1 MATIPR
7 HTKQIISTAAPN
19 PSRRIIGGSNQR
31 STLRDQLQGS
41 QGWKYNH
48 APIGLAQDQNWM
60 WWRQSADVKEPPLSY
75 TSIPN
80 NIYSFQSTRVQVRRA
95 LDSRRISS
103 VAFDF
108 DDTITGGSNSPINKK
123 QNLLNVTFDS
133 IAPELDVSDVIYPN
147 TKKRLSFRAT
157 MDGVTYNG
165 AQVTPFS
172 AFSSS
177 VVSGYRYALK
187 DSSLAINNLHDDVVY
202 SYNNETPIQGPFT
215 ERFVGG
221 LQGRH
226 NAVNSSLDFRKEVN
240 KSTFS
245 HTGGSILRPIVGTPQ
260 GQYLRGNAAK
270 APVNISNIKTSLNIT
285 PGAGVRV
292 VGNYTRNYE
301 VVQTADRAA
310 TNMDLAFNTQ
320 NFNYSAPSAF
330 IPPPIRRALGL
341 SGSADYPA
349 PRERTDTRVN
359 DTIFVNRFAS
369 PGGKTTSKQQFRD
382 VASDQMAPNSVLPF
396 RNLLVRM
403 PYNKQLSTHVAFG
416 GMVPGSTTEASVY
429 KTQRNETQRI
439 EQAPG
444 MSEAFVTGNVY
455 DDYWVTR
462 PIPAGDSTQWFM
474 SLSGSNTTTYSN
486 YVRAGCFY
494 PDNITSTVTY
504 FAANPFGSSCK
515 LATNGKY
522 KFAWI
527 NSIPNVSPWTQIQ
540 NTHKPAIQNLRKNN
554 LFELPPEEVEG
565 YNTVGYIAGT
575 KTRTY
580 TSRTGGT
587 INNYYSRQYKEPM
600 ITSRYKPLVHQI
612 ETLVGDADS
621 TSENKIT
628 LNLEYSYGNS
638 LMGFANK
645 ELNKELQGSFKFNH
659 NKVRRPYEVLRK
671 EILGDSSPSL
681 NGINMIKMFAY
692 RETIFPREVNTYLSG
707 SRARLSFVN
716 SFWKNDNVELPVTGW
731 YYNYGALFYAPA
743 VIKENNPQ
751 LPRIIGPFTTS
762 QGYVAQRKNQ
772 LPYNSSN
779 PAYQQATGFGSGSI
793 WPLDSYLYAA
803 EAQKYSTAP
812 FRTGSFTS
820 SIVLSDQTT
829 TECGELMMTSFG
841 TINDKAS
848 ESDPLYN
855 TQSFAYLGDAVNK
868 VSAQYLYCR
877 PFITGNLA
885 TTQFGVE
892 SAFPGGP
899 AFSRPPWT
907 AGSERRFV
915 DGEAKYSLNN
925 KSYPFYNNY
934 NDWVAD
940 LRLIGKAHS
949 ILPEYRISE
958 NISKFRSNRSLFVAI
973 SSSLEIT
980 GASANLYDGTNPE
993 FYTRYSTTD
1002 KMEFMS
1008 DFMSYDKGDVDYIF
1022 NKYPRHFE
1030 LSSDALVKLLPYD
1043 GFYPV
1048 NRTLELATL
1057 YSQSYGPYAQYAGAS
1072 SVYAG
1077 RWRTLLRPF
1086 YAPGIMYNSIKSGIA
1101 VDYPIR
1107 RNGRNK
1113 PSSLSYEDATN
1124 QPWASYTY
1132 DPLYPTYN
1140 IGGPLFGCLVGGT
1153 TSSLPTSANLP
1164 GNTRRNPNGMDWAD
1178 PSVNNLFWADR
1189 LPFESILA
1197 PEEYLTA
1204 DLTSTTGSLATI
1216 LSDINPVMRLP
1227 VTGAF
1232 TPGKISSDN
1241 LYKKAVSNFIANVPQ
1256 FFLRTKNNKFGF
1268 SGKMT
1273 KFVSQFGNPSKGS
1286 QEVTSAARK
1295 VSIDPNQAYMM
1306 EIGLL
1311 KTNKFNLY
1319 SNPAAFGQSTSTNS
1333 LFKPWN
1339 IAAASGSWT
1348 PSGSNWPTHRGEYA
1362 PFTPP
1367 YYYGPSLAR
1376 ITFMPTGD
1384 KTEYTLDEILNNDRG
1399 EVFVDYINES
1409 GSYYDINSGSFVSP
1423 DNTTTISSN
1432 QTPVY
1437 GWNRAWLNRMD
1448 IDASI
1453 TIGNEFPIGPASTYR
1468 SSDPNRWTIMPKW
1481 ETPVLDFPNIVR
1493 TEATPGTP
1501 VAFAS
1506 ASMEVI
1512 SEGALRGEVLVGAG
1526 FALTSSTTVVEFLF
1540 NDGIVAPNQAA
1551 PTLYEI
1557 AYSASVVTSDADA
1570 AAQIKDAIE
1579 LARGDGNLDIQA
1591 SLGSGPASINL
1602 VDLAGGP
1609 AINGSIPTN
1618 FFGTPIGPSTMT
1630 VTAFA
1635 GGAPAVPASSA
1646 SVTGDYN
1653 FSSSVAPTEFTSS
1666 TQGMWHQYGA
1676 MPDAGQGIYMYIK
1689 DIPTG
1694 EHEEYDL
1701 VSTYNYL
1708 GMIVGSV
1715 GRYYQV
1721 KKVPKFVVDS
1731 GREVSSLADL
1741 CGFDP
1746 DEIIRTG
1753 FDPTKAKRIGEL
1765 AVDNENSISEA
1776 IVAMPFYIDE
1786 SGEARLITL
1795 QASPSELGPKI
1806 KEFRKNFTKYSMPP
1820 VLATQLLGM
1829 VPKGYP
1835 FISDTINPF
1844 GGDEYDEIL
1853 EGENIKQTPV
1863 VYLMEHTANLTR
1875 QDLADIWQGIMPDL
1889 SKKVNFSFSSIDH
1902 YMPGDNVEEDL
1913 TQFPEVLKEQLNIDA
1928 KIKDGH
1934 PRYDLLDIAEKACKQ
1949 GFFPE
1954 IRWLVFKVKQKGYS
1968 TYADMI
1974 QEEVD
1979 GPNALGYDNA
1989 KQFLS
1994 LQGLPEDQIDRI
2006 LGGREEY
2013 AKNAYIKKHSLNN
2026 PTYNWPYDYCSL
2038 IESVKV
2044 DTKVGFRP
2052 DLKKEYGD
2060 T

>member
-1 MATIPR
+1 MATVPR
-7 HTKQIISTAAPN
+7 HTKQIISTVSPK

-31 STLRDQLQGS
+31 SAVREQLQGS

-48 APIGLAQDQNWM
+48 APIGLNQDQNWM
-60 WWRQSADVKEPPLSY
+60 WWQQSADVKEPPLY
-75 TSIPN
+75 IGGTTD
-80 NIYSFQSTRVQVRRA
+80 NIYANQSVRVQVRRE
-95 LDSRRISS
+95 LDTRRISTFS
-103 VAFDF
+103 ADVENVIA
-108 DDTITGGSNSPINKK
+108 GGSNSPINKK
-123 QNLLNVTFDS
+123 QNLLNITFDS
-133 IAPELDVSDVIYPN
+133 IEPELNVSDIIYPG
-147 TKKRLSFRAT
+147 TKKRLSFKAT
-157 MDGVTYNG
+157 IDGATYNG
-165 AQVTPFS
+165 LQVTPFT

-177 VVSGYRYALK
+177 VVSGYRHALK
-187 DSSLAINNLHDDVVY
+187 DSALAINNLHDDVVY
-202 SYNNETPIQGPFT
+202 SYNNETPMQGPFT
-215 ERFVGG
+215 ERWVGG
-221 LQGRH
+221 RMGRH

-245 HTGGSILRPIVGTPQ
+245 HTGGSLIRPLTGNPQ
-260 GQYLRGNAAK
+260 GQYLRNSAAK
-270 APVNISNIKTSLNIT
+270 APVNINNIKTVIGQTVGS
-285 PGAGVRV
+285 GVRV
-292 VGNYTRNYE
+292 VGNYSREYE
-301 VVQTADRAA
+301 VVQTANRAA
-310 TNMDLAFNTQ
+310 TNMDLAFNTE
-320 NFNYSAPSAF
+320 NYNYSAPSAF
-330 IPPPIRRALGL
+330 VTTPSRRALGL

-349 PRERTDTRVN
+349 PRERSNTRIN
-359 DTIFVNRFAS
+359 DTIFVNRFSS

-382 VASDQMAPNSVLPF
+382 VASDQMAPNSALPY

-416 GMVPGSTTEASVY
+416 GMVPGSPNQASVY

-439 EQAPG
+439 EPAPG
-444 MSEAFVTGNVY
+444 MAESFVTGNVY

-486 YVRAGCFY
+486 YVRAGSYY
-494 PDNITSTVTY
+494 PENITSTVTY
-504 FAANPFGSSCK
+504 FTANPFGSSCK
-515 LATNGKY
+515 LATNGEY

-527 NSIPNVSPWTQIQ
+527 NSVPNVAPWTQIQ
-540 NTHKPAIQNLRKNN
+540 NGHKPSVQYLRKNN
-554 LFELPPEEVEG
+554 LFELPPEELEG
-565 YNTVGYIAGT
+565 YNSLGYA
-575 KTRTY
+575 TRTKARTY
-580 TSRTGGT
+580 SSRTGGT
-587 INNYYSRQYKEPM
+587 INNYYSRQYREPM

-612 ETLVGDADS
+612 ESLVGDADS

-671 EILGDSSPSL
+671 EVLGDSSPSL

-692 RETIFPREVNTYLSG
+692 SETVFPREVNTYLSG
-707 SRARLSFVN
+707 SRARLSFRN
-716 SFWKNDNVELPVTGW
+716 SFWKNDNVELPVAAW

-743 VIKENNPQ
+743 VIKANNPQ
-751 LPRIIGPFTTS
+751 LPRIVGPFTTS

-793 WPLDSYLYAA
+793 WPLDSYLYATEA
-803 EAQKYSTAP
+803 EKYSTAP
-812 FRTGSFTS
+812 FRTGSFTA
-820 SIVLSDQTT
+820 SIALSDQTT

-841 TINDKAS
+841 TINDQVT

-885 TTQFGVE
+885 TTRFGVE

-915 DGEAKYSLNN
+915 DGEVKYSLNT

-940 LRLIGKAHS
+940 LRLIGKSYS

-958 NISKFRSNRSLFVAI
+958 NISQFQSNRSLFVAI

-980 GASANLYDGTNPE
+980 GANTNIYNGSRPE
-993 FYTRYSTTD
+993 FYTRYATTD

-1030 LSSDALVKLLPYD
+1030 LSSDALIKLLPYD

-1048 NRTLELATL
+1048 NRTLQLATL
-1057 YSQSYGPYAQYAGAS
+1057 YSQSYGPHAQYAGAS

-1107 RNGRNK
+1107 RNGRNE
-1113 PSSLSYEDATN
+1113 PSSLGYEDAAN
-1124 QPWASYTY
+1124 QPWASYSY
-1132 DPLYPTYN
+1132 EPIYPTYN

-1153 TSSLPTSANLP
+1153 TSSLPVSGNLP
-1164 GNTRRNPNGMDWAD
+1164 GNTRRNPNNMDWTNT
-1178 PSVNNLFWADR
+1178 SVNNLFWADR

-1204 DLTSTTGSLATI
+1204 DLTSATGSLATI

-1232 TPGKISSDN
+1232 IPGKISTDN
-1241 LYKKAVSNFIANVPQ
+1241 LYKKAVSNFVANVPK
-1256 FFLRTKNNKFGF
+1256 FFLRTKNNKFGYA
-1268 SGKMT
+1268 GKMT

-1286 QEVTSAARK
+1286 QEITSAARK
-1295 VSIDPNQAYMM
+1295 VSIDPGQAYMM

-1333 LFKPWN
+1333 LLKPWN
-1339 IAAASGSWT
+1339 ITAASSSWT

-1409 GSYYDINSGSFVSP
+1409 GSYYDVNSGSFVSA
-1423 DNTTTISSN
+1423 DNTTISSN
-1432 QTPVY
+1432 QTTVY

-1453 TIGNEFPIGPASTYR
+1453 TIGNEFPIGPASTYK

-1481 ETPVLDFPNIVR
+1481 ETPVLDFPKVINIPASPAV
-1493 TEATPGTP
+1493 TKAY
-1501 VAFAS
+1501 AS
-1506 ASMEVI
+1506 ASATVDAFGGLT
-1512 SEGALRGEVLVGAG
+1512 SGVLLT
-1526 FALTSSTTVVEFLF
+1526 LTSSTTSVRFEFDNGSAVPYSGALPSGLTGY
-1540 NDGIVAPNQAA
+1540 GIGVLGVASNPEAAQA
-1551 PTLYEI
+1551 I
-1557 AYSASVVTSDADA
+1557 SAS
-1570 AAQIKDAIE
+1570 I
-1579 LARGDGNLDIQA
+1579 
-1591 SLGSGPASINL
+1591 
-1602 VDLAGGP
+1602 DLAFASGDIDVSPFVASSLSPTVLVYDTVGGS
-1609 AINGSIPTN
+1609 AINGTTAFGNQPTTGVQLG
-1618 FFGTPIGPSTMT
+1618 FITP
-1630 VTAFA
+1630 VTAYE
-1635 GGAPAVPASSA
+1635 GGRDASPAVSA
-1646 SVTGDYN
+1646 STSVSYN
-1653 FSSSVAPTEFTSS
+1653 FSSSVAPTAFTSS
-1666 TQGMWHQYGA
+1666 TQGMWHQYGT
-1676 MPDAGQGIYMYIK
+1676 MPDSGQGVYMYIK

-1701 VSTYNYL
+1701 VSTYNFVNAV
-1708 GMIVGSV
+1708 VGSV
-1715 GRYYQV
+1715 GSYHQV
-1721 KKVPKFVVDS
+1721 KKVPKFVLDS
-1731 GREVSSLADL
+1731 GRAVASLADL

-1753 FDPTKAKRIGEL
+1753 FDPGKAKRIGEL
-1765 AVDNENSISEA
+1765 AADNENTISEA

-1786 SGEARLITL
+1786 AGEAKLITL
-1795 QASPSELGPKI
+1795 QSSPSELGPKI
-1806 KEFRKNFTKYSMPP
+1806 KEFRKKFTKYSMPP
-1820 VLATQLLGM
+1820 VLATKLLGM

-1835 FISDTINPF
+1835 FVSDTINPF
-1844 GGDEYDEIL
+1844 GGDEYDEVM
-1853 EGENIKQTPV
+1853 EGENITQIPV
-1863 VYLMEHTANLTR
+1863 VYLMEHIANLTR

-1889 SKKVNFSFSSIDH
+1889 STRVKFSFSAIDH
-1902 YMPGDNVEEDL
+1902 YMPGDNVEEEL

-1928 KIKDGH
+1928 QVKDGH

-1949 GFFPE
+1949 GFFPD
-1954 IRWLVFKVKQKGYS
+1954 IQWLVFKVKEKGYS

-2013 AKNAYIKKHSLNN
+2013 AKNAYIKKHSLDS

-2038 IESVKV
+2038 IESIKI